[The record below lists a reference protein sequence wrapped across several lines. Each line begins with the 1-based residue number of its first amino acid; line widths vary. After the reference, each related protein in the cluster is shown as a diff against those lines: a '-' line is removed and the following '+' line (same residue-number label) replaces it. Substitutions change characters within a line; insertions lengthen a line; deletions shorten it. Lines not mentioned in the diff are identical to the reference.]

1 MRTKNVF
8 SNSLLLL
15 GTFLLIGFV
24 GLELF
29 GMHSDPL
36 VPAFSAFFIGCTAV
50 LDRMGEPK
58 LKQS

>member
-1 MRTKNVF
+1 MF
-8 SNSLLLL
+8 SNTLLGFGILLLV
-15 GTFLLIGFV
+15 GFGV
-24 GLELF
+24 LEVL